1 MKSAARQAKSAPHS
15 IAPPAGPFA
24 DHAPA
29 LAADGWSVFPIVP
42 RGKVPYAGSH
52 GHRDATTD
60 RAQVEEWTRIHA
72 NGNIGIR
79 PAGGMLVVDIDSA
92 ALLAPWMNERGL
104 SLPPTRVVRTNR
116 GSHYYYAHSSERPLL
131 ATIPGVDLKTSKGF
145 VLAPGSIHKSGRIYR
160 VWRDRPIAE
169 LPREWLEHIQRPEP
183 KPRPPVVTRSGG
195 VSVGTPN
202 GARLVKLL
210 AVKRPGDGRRSYYQ
224 WCVGAAYRDYGG
236 SPDLVNRLRDMA
248 VQIGLDPADVD
259 RIAAWT
265 ADQYI
270 NTNDSLPPVDG
281 VSNLDRST
289 LNA

>member
-1 MKSAARQAKSAPHS
+1 MVKSLARQAKSAPRS

-29 LAADGWSVFPIVP
+29 LAADGWSVFPLVP
-42 RGKVPYAGSH
+42 RDKTPYAGSH
-52 GHRDATTD
+52 GHLDATTD
-60 RAQVEEWTRIHA
+60 QVQIEKWTRIHA

-79 PAGGMLVVDIDSA
+79 PAAGMVVVDIDSA
-92 ALLAPWMNERGL
+92 ALLTPWMNERGL

-116 GSHYYYAHSSERPLL
+116 GSHYYYSCSSERPLL
-131 ATIPGVDLKTSKGF
+131 AAIPGVDLKTDKGF
-145 VLAPGSIHKSGRIYR
+145 VLAPGSVHKSGRIYR
-160 VWRDRPIAE
+160 VWRDLPIAE
-169 LPREWLEHIQRPEP
+169 LPAAWLEHIQRPEP

-195 VSVGTPN
+195 ASVGTP
-202 GARLVKLL
+202 GLHLVRHL

-224 WCVGAAYRDYGG
+224 RYIGAAYRDYGG

-265 ADQYI
+265 ADQYP

-281 VSNLDRST
+281 VSNLDRSAI
-289 LNA
+289 N